1 MCGVGGFA
9 SLFPMQELSV
19 MGLVEILPFLWR
31 FRRRLLD
38 TLRDI
43 ETFQPDL
50 VLTIDSKGFTF
61 RVLKAL
67 QAKEA
72 ANNDIKRIK
81 KAHYVAPSVWAYK
94 HRGKRRNFTELQ
106 QLLDAMFTILPFEEE
121 IFRSGQTKHTQP
133 KMAKANDSLKKDEK
147 PWCHFVGHPAVEDFL
162 EFHGL
167 FDEKQGLALS
177 EGLLPC
183 APASAERPSFGRD
196 ALLDFAKYDRDE
208 LLARGELF
216 QALAANGRDPNFFAQ
231 TREEMGFPADALV
244 ICALVGSRV
253 NEVNKS
259 SRLVL
264 DAIDRFRRSGE
275 FAPNRKSSDLAVA
288 VSGTIVLETTLVG
301 LPTVV
306 IYRANRLTEWIA
318 QRLAAVRFVSV
329 PNLLLGRYTPQER
342 SCRFLP
348 IANTGSSLLTPMLQC
363 RPRTQSDALQL
374 SMALGTLIKW
384 QKTESS
390 QSMTAK
396 RSMETAKPTRNGPRP
411 TRASDLAAKHLF
423 EVLDAE

>member
-1 MCGVGGFA
+1 MCGVGGFT

-50 VLTIDSKGFTF
+50 VLTIDSKGFTL

-67 QAKEA
+67 QAKETA
-72 ANNDIKRIK
+72 SKDSKRIK

-94 HRGKRRNFTELQ
+94 HRGRRRDFTELQ

-121 IFRSGQTKHTQP
+121 IFRSGQLKHAQSEIV
-133 KMAKANDSLKKDEK
+133 KASDGLKTDEK
-147 PWCHFVGHPAVEDFL
+147 PWSHFVGHPAVEDFL
-162 EFHGL
+162 ELHGL
-167 FDEKQGLALS
+167 FDEKQDLAVS
-177 EGLLPC
+177 EGLLSC
-183 APASAERPSFGRD
+183 APVPAEEPPHGRD
-196 ALLDFAKYDRDE
+196 ALLDFAQYDRDE

-216 QALAANGRDPNFFAQ
+216 QVLAANGRDPNCFARA
-231 TREEMGFPADALV
+231 REEMGFPADALV
-244 ICALVGSRV
+244 ICARV

-275 FAPNRKSSDLAVA
+275 FPPGRKSSDLAVA
-288 VSGTIVLETTLVG
+288 VSGTIVLETTLAG

-329 PNLLLGRYTPQER
+329 PNLLLGRYAIQEHSR
-342 SCRFLP
+342 RL
-348 IANTGSSLLTPMLQC
+348 LLTPLLPELLFRDC
-363 RPRTQSDALQL
+363 TAPKIAEALH
-374 SMALGTLIKW
+374 TLTKW

-390 QSMTAK
+390 QSMITK
-396 RSMETAKPTRNGPRP
+396 RSMKKTKLARDRLRP
-411 TRASDLAAKHLF
+411 IRASDLAAKHLC
-423 EVLDAE
+423 EVLNAK